1 MKKTIILVTGALALV
16 GTGAYLFFKNKKK
29 KSDIL
34 EEKKS
39 VIASETPAVTPQPD
53 KNSNTE
59 LIGPKNSDPSLLTMV
74 EKTSVAYGIDDIKL
88 EQARA
93 ILKKYLKIMNVKG
106 IGGRTS
112 YQKTMDAKLKKIG
125 YIYQDGLLRK
135 IVPNEYAK

>member
-53 KNSNTE
+53 KSSNSPE
-59 LIGPKNSDPSLLTMV
+59 YVGKGDGALLTKV
-74 EKTSVAYGIDDIKL
+74 EKTSVSYGIDDIKL
-88 EQARA
+88 EQAKA
-93 ILKKYLKIMNVKG
+93 ILKKYLKMMSVNG
-106 IGGRTS
+106 ISRTS
-112 YQKTMDAKLKKIG
+112 YKKTMDAKLKKIG
-125 YIYQDGLLRK
+125 YINQDGLLRK
-135 IVPNEYAK
+135 IVPNENAK